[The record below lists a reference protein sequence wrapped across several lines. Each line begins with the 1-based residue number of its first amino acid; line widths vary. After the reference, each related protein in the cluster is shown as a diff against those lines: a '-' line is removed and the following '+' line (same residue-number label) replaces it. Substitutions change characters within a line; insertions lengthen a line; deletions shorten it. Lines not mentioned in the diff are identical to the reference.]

1 MKVCLIPLI
10 LYKLAIS
17 DPPSLKFFMS
27 LNQFSHKYALKHL
40 HTIRS
45 HLLYCIVF
53 FTVVFLTYIFS
64 RR

>member
-40 HTIRS
+40 HQSGHTGYTA
-45 HLLYCIVF
+45 LCFLPWF
-53 FTVVFLTYIFS
+53 F
-64 RR
+64 